1 MFIFGLSFTKSIF
14 FMKGFLYFLGNTLRW
29 PALKPKEFFSLHAYF
44 SIIYLITF
52 ILSTNHVD
60 QSNLVFTL
68 GILAPLLIAIG
79 QGLPIDCL
87 DLKSSLL
94 KESKGQ

>member
-1 MFIFGLSFTKSIF
+1 MT
-14 FMKGFLYFLGNTLRW
+14 GFLYFLGNTLRW

-52 ILSTNHVD
+52 ILSANHVD

-87 DLKSSLL
+87 DLNSSLL
-94 KESKGQ
+94 KESKGK

>member
-1 MFIFGLSFTKSIF
+1 
-14 FMKGFLYFLGNTLRW
+14 LRW

>member
-1 MFIFGLSFTKSIF
+1 MFIYGLRFTKLL
-14 FMKGFLYFLGNTLRW
+14 FMTGFLYFLGNILRW

-52 ILSTNHVD
+52 TLSKNQVS
-60 QSNLVFTL
+60 QSKLVFTL

-79 QGLPIDCL
+79 QGLPTNCL
-87 DLKSSLL
+87 DLKSSLIKEL
-94 KESKGQ
+94 KSE

>member
-1 MFIFGLSFTKSIF
+1 MT
-14 FMKGFLYFLGNTLRW
+14 GFLYFLGNTLRW
-29 PALKPKEFFSLHAYF
+29 PVLKPKEFFSLHAYF
-44 SIIYLITF
+44 LIIYLITF
-52 ILSTNHVD
+52 ILSKNHVD

-87 DLKSSLL
+87 DLNSSLL
-94 KESKGQ
+94 KESKGK